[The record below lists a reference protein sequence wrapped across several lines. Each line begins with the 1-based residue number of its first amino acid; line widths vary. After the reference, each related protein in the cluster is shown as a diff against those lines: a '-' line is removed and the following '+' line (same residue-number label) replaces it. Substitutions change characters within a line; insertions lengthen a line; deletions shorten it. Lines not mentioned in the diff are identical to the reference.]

1 MTFAEVVKFHGHA
14 CPGLAFGFRVSQAAL
29 AETSRS
35 RDEELVAIVENN
47 SCAVDAIQVM
57 TGCTFG
63 KGNLIFRDY
72 GKQVYT
78 FVRRDSGEAVR
89 IAVTW
94 PGLTEDEKTGRL
106 WKKFLQGDRSSEVME
121 TVKVQKAA
129 KMKAILAAD
138 LNDLFTIRHLELA
151 VPEQARI
158 FPSLRCS
165 ACDEKVM
172 EPKAQIVDNR
182 VFCRPCAEK
191 LRSQ

>member
-14 CPGLAFGFRVSQAAL
+14 CPGLAFGFRVSEMAL
-29 AETSRS
+29 IETCRS

-78 FVRRDSGEAVR
+78 FIRRDNEEAVR
-89 IAVTW
+89 IAVIW
-94 PGLTEDEKTGRL
+94 PGLPEDENSGKL
-106 WKKFLQGDRSSEVME
+106 WEKFAQGDRSPEVMQ
-121 TVKVQKAA
+121 TVKAGKAA

-138 LNDLFTIRHLELA
+138 SSELFAVSHLQLT
-151 VPEQARI
+151 VPKPARI
-158 FPSLRCS
+158 FSSLRCS
-165 ACDEKVM
+165 VCNEKVM
-172 EPKAQIVDNR
+172 EPRAKIIADR
-182 VFCRPCAEK
+182 VFCIPCSEK
-191 LRSQ
+191 LQ